1 MADFANMIG
10 AFVDSV
16 DENTGSFDFDD
27 LESALWLDSPV
38 EEIVVVTVGVGV
50 NCTFGFH
57 PYCRAGKRSVAAD
70 MHAVGDQH
78 LEA

>member
-1 MADFANMIG
+1 M
-10 AFVDSV
+10 
-16 DENTGSFDFDD
+16 
-27 LESALWLDSPV
+27 
-38 EEIVVVTVGVGV
+38 VVTVGVGV